1 MKLWTSD
8 PNLHLSLADTN
19 FCFLSCF
26 VVRFLACLP
35 FRLSACHLVC
45 LLSLLLICL
54 HSCYTCHIYLA
65 CSLCVILLLSTHF
78 YSIACLLVSC
88 LFLCMY
94 AHGARTHGARAWSSK
109 CKQKGAITSMGQMAT
124 VNRFS
129 VQSFPLVMYSF
140 KPPPSSSLSPLDGLY
155 QVYHALYHSS
165 SSLKYGDPY
174 LLSCIYILG
183 HALGMQAFTFL
194 LCVLAL
200 CIMHIYIYL
209 LAPIRCDYRDPC
221 HLRLA
226 MPTFRYQGKVTSHR
240 IFVVEIWHFA

>member
-1 MKLWTSD
+1 MLYACVGLSCPKPCHVWRPSRAWSCLVTPDAHKALFEGSSFGMHCHDASCFVHTYPLFCSVRRFLTTLVCATHWLYMHLYMLCYMSIHESCLLVCCPCFKTMKLWTSD
-8 PNLHLSLADTN
+8 PNLHLSLADTT

-26 VVRFLACLP
+26 VVHFLACLP

-109 CKQKGAITSMGQMAT
+109 CKQKGAIRSMGQMAT

-129 VQSFPLVMYSF
+129 V
-140 KPPPSSSLSPLDGLY
+140 
-155 QVYHALYHSS
+155 
-165 SSLKYGDPY
+165 
-174 LLSCIYILG
+174 
-183 HALGMQAFTFL
+183 
-194 LCVLAL
+194 
-200 CIMHIYIYL
+200 
-209 LAPIRCDYRDPC
+209 
-221 HLRLA
+221 
-226 MPTFRYQGKVTSHR
+226 
-240 IFVVEIWHFA
+240 